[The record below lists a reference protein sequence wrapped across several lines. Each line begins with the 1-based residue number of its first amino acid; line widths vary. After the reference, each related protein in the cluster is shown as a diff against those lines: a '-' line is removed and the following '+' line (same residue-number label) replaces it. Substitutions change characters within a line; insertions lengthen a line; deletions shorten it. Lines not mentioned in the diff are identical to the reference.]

1 MVALVRM
8 YKGQIRISYIR
19 EPKLQTSQEEI
30 DLRDRA
36 RRKRL
41 LKIEFNNF
49 KATRSWKF
57 WFRGRYQWQKNLRKE
72 VI

>member
-19 EPKLQTSQEEI
+19 EPELQTSQEI
-30 DLRDRA
+30 DLRDRT

-41 LKIEFNNF
+41 LKIEFHNLRVV
-49 KATRSWKF
+49 RSWKY
-57 WFRGRYQWQKNLRKE
+57 WFRGRYQWQKNLR
-72 VI
+72 